1 LRLDRRRFLHLS
13 ASSGAIF
20 ASLTGSSAAQDVYP
34 SRPIRLI
41 VGFSPGAAS
50 DIAARRFAEGAAS
63 VLGQQ
68 VVVENK
74 PGAAGSIAAKYVVH
88 AANDGYT
95 VLLLALSTLTNE
107 LINPTPSFDLLNDF
121 VAVAP
126 LAFGTVVLAVNP
138 SMKVQS
144 VGDLVAM
151 AKSKPGEVLYGSTG
165 AGSLPQFAAEMFAQR
180 AGIKLTAVP
189 YPGSPQITEDLM
201 AGRITMAFNIASGV
215 IGQIKAGQLIG
226 LATAAKERARALP
239 NVPTMAEA
247 GIPDFDTS
255 LWLGLAAP
263 AGTPRPV
270 VEKLADAARQA
281 MQSPAAVETLRIQGY
296 EPFESGPDQFSTF
309 IRSEVDRWSAVAR
322 VAGLRT

>member
-1 LRLDRRRFLHLS
+1 
-13 ASSGAIF
+13 
-20 ASLTGSSAAQDVYP
+20 
-34 SRPIRLI
+34 
-41 VGFSPGAAS
+41 
-50 DIAARRFAEGAAS
+50 
-63 VLGQQ
+63 
-68 VVVENK
+68 
-74 PGAAGSIAAKYVVH
+74 
-88 AANDGYT
+88 
-95 VLLLALSTLTNE
+95 
-107 LINPTPSFDLLNDF
+107 
-121 VAVAP
+121 
-126 LAFGTVVLAVNP
+126 
-138 SMKVQS
+138 
-144 VGDLVAM
+144 
-151 AKSKPGEVLYGSTG
+151 VLYGSTG

-270 VEKLADAARQA
+270 VETLADAARQA

-296 EPFESGPDQFSTF
+296 EPFDSGPDQFSTF